1 MIKFIHLVFG
11 AACALSA
18 LHVQASEKSN
28 CSAAAGTFL
37 TGTVVTGPTFQA
49 ASSTLKGVQLSHTH
63 VKLRADQDGKT
74 YDVAM
79 DNVFAVDYVKN
90 SSAIPKSLAAIKLNS
105 RLELC
110 GEPYT
115 SGVGI
120 HWVHTN
126 CNAVPQ
132 TTAPNGWVKVFTSGS
147 NVGSNLERSQTYC
160 YLWN

>member
-1 MIKFIHLVFG
+1 MNKFLIFALG
-11 AACALSA
+11 SACALGASIA
-18 LHVQASEKSN
+18 QASEQSN

-37 TGTVVTGPTFQA
+37 TGTVVSGPTFQS
-49 ASSTLKGVQLSHTH
+49 ASTTLKGVKLSHTH
-63 VKLRADQDGKT
+63 VKLRADQDGQT

-79 DNVFAVDYVKN
+79 DNVFAMDYVKN
-90 SSAIPKSLAAIKLNS
+90 SSAIPKSLASIKQND

-126 CNAVPQ
+126 CNAVPE
-132 TTAPNGWVKVFTSGS
+132 TSAPNGWVKVFTSGS
-147 NVGSNLERSQTYC
+147 SVGANLERSQTYC

>member
-1 MIKFIHLVFG
+1 MNKLLTIALG
-11 AACALSA
+11 AACALGSFQV
-18 LHVQASEKSN
+18 HASEQSN

-37 TGTVVTGPTFQA
+37 TGTVVSGPTFQA
-49 ASSTLKGVQLSHTH
+49 ASTTLKGVKLSHTH
-63 VKLRADQDGKT
+63 VKLHADQDGKT

-90 SSAIPKSLAAIKLNS
+90 ASAIPKSLATIKQND

-126 CNAVPQ
+126 CNAAPK
-132 TTAPNGWVKVFTSGS
+132 TTAPNGWVKLFISGS
-147 NVGSNLERSQTYC
+147 SVGANLERSQTYC

>member
-1 MIKFIHLVFG
+1 MNKYFSLFIG
-11 AACALSA
+11 AVCALGA
-18 LHVQASEKSN
+18 LHAQASEQST

-37 TGTVVTGPTFQA
+37 TGTVVGAPTFQS

-63 VKLRADQDGKT
+63 VKLRADQDGQT

-90 SSAIPKSLAAIKLNS
+90 STAIPKSLAAIKLNS

-110 GEPYT
+110 GETYT

-126 CNAVPQ
+126 CNAAPK
-132 TTAPNGWVKVFTSGS
+132 TTAPNGWVKVFASGS
-147 NVGSNLERSQTYC
+147 SVGSNLERSQTYC

>member
-1 MIKFIHLVFG
+1 MTKFFSLVLG
-11 AACALSA
+11 AACALGA
-18 LHVQASEKSN
+18 LHAQASEQSN

-37 TGTVVTGPTFQA
+37 TGTVTTGPTFQA
-49 ASSTLKGVQLSHTH
+49 ASSTIKGVQLSHTH
-63 VKLRADQDGKT
+63 VKLRADQDGRT

-79 DNVFAVDYVKN
+79 DNVFATDYVKN
-90 SSAIPKSLAAIKLNS
+90 STAIPKSLAAIKVNS

-126 CNAVPQ
+126 CNATPQ
-132 TTAPNGWVKVFTSGS
+132 TTAPNGWVKVFSGS